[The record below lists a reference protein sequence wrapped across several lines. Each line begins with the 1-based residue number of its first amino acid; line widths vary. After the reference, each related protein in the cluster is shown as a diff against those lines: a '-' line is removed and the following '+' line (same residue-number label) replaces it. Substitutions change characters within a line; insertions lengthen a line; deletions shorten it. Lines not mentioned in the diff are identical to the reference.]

1 MRPDE
6 LIGLAAW
13 SRTIPVSDFPFPI
26 CRSFAGVLLLG
37 LNLVLS
43 GQSSSAADWP
53 RWRGPAGTAI
63 SAESDIA
70 TSWPEG
76 GPPQLWHVS
85 GIGEGYASVVTA
97 DGVLFT
103 IGRTGAD
110 VFCVA
115 LSADSGQLK
124 WKTKIG
130 TTSRNVMSTPTV
142 HDGLVYALD
151 PDGELSCLTADQ
163 GSIRWQRSFVDDFG
177 GRLMSGRGYGE
188 SPLID
193 GDRLLCTPGGADAM
207 IVALDRLTGETIWK
221 SPFPTM
227 DGKGRDGAAFAS
239 LNIAEA
245 AGVRQVVQLTGRG
258 LVGVDAG
265 DGRFL
270 WSYGDISNQTANIPT
285 PVVQGDL
292 VFSANGYHAGSVLLK
307 IEPDSGSTGVRATE
321 VYRLRGNRFQNHH
334 GGFVLLNGDIFG
346 GHGSNNGLPTCLDL
360 TTGEVHWKT
369 RGPGTGSASV
379 VAANGHLIFRYQD
392 GLVCLIEAA
401 GDEYRLKGSFQTPSS
416 GGDSWS
422 HPVISDGRLFLREKD
437 HLWAYDIRRSAESMT
452 TRPLRQLQEMKLV
465 LDGARVAMLAADNET
480 EWPDRLY
487 QFAFDA
493 TGSDTLPLVTLDN
506 SLVSEVGRLKPDT
519 MKALENIDRPFV
531 LSVAG
536 TSVSTPAIRQ
546 LVELKHLIGLDVGVC
561 PRMTAESFAAL
572 TDAASLI
579 LLSVTNTAITD
590 DDLAA
595 LSKLPQLTALDVS
608 TCDGVTDS
616 SCAMLAVM
624 TRLRGLSLRKT
635 GFEKQRV
642 GNAGLQQ
649 LTALSRLEV
658 LDIEGNA
665 VTDDGL
671 KLLAQFPELREL
683 SLNILPLTDQGLTH
697 LPAIPKL
704 QSLSVR
710 YSEGFAG
717 VIVTNAGVRSL
728 GQLTQLTSLN
738 LTGAK
743 RITDACLPDLMRLS
757 QLQQLNLSASGLTSD
772 GIDRIRK
779 ASPDC
784 RVLSSVKT
792 SDD

>member
-1 MRPDE
+1 MWPDE
-6 LIGLAAW
+6 LIGLATR
-13 SRTIPVSDFPFPI
+13 SRAIPVSDFPLPI
-26 CRSFAGVLLLG
+26 CRSFAGLLLFG

-43 GQSSSAADWP
+43 SQSSSAADWP

-70 TSWPEG
+70 TSWPEE

-103 IGRTGAD
+103 IGRIGAD

-115 LSADSGQLK
+115 LAADSGQLK

-151 PDGELSCLTADQ
+151 PDGELSCLTATE
-163 GSIRWQRSFVDDFG
+163 GTIRWQRSFVDDFG

-207 IVALDRLTGETIWK
+207 IVALDRLTGETIWT
-221 SPFPTM
+221 SPFPKM
-227 DGKGRDGAAFAS
+227 EGKGRDGAAFAS
-239 LNIAEA
+239 LNITEA

-258 LVGVDAG
+258 LVGVDAS

-270 WSYGDISNQTANIPT
+270 WSYDDISNQTANIPT

-307 IEPDSGSTGVRATE
+307 IEPDSGSTGVRTTE

-360 TTGEVHWKT
+360 ATGKVRWKT
-369 RGPGTGSASV
+369 RGPGTGSASI

-392 GLVCLIEAA
+392 GLVCLIEAT

-437 HLWAYDIRRSAESMT
+437 QLWAYDIRRSAESKIT
-452 TRPLRQLQEMKLV
+452 TPRRSSPEMKLA
-465 LDGARVAMLAADNET
+465 LGGARVTLLAADHET

-493 TGSDTLPLVTLDN
+493 TGGDQLPLVTLDN
-506 SLVSEVGRLKPDT
+506 SYVSEVGRLKSDA
-519 MKALENIDRPFV
+519 MKALEQIDRPFV

-536 TSVSTPAIRQ
+536 TSVRTPAIRQ

-561 PRMTAESFAAL
+561 PRVTAESFAAL
-572 TDAASLI
+572 TDATSLI

-595 LSKLPQLTALDVS
+595 LSTLPQLTALDVS

-616 SCAMLAVM
+616 SCAMLAAM

-635 GFEKQRV
+635 GFEKKRV
-642 GNAGLQQ
+642 GNVGLQQ
-649 LTALSRLEV
+649 LTKLSRLEV

-671 KLLAQFPELREL
+671 KLLAQFSDLREL
-683 SLNILPLTDQGLTH
+683 NLNILPLTDQGLTH

-738 LTGAK
+738 LTGAR
-743 RITDACLPDLMRLS
+743 RITDACLPDLMRLRR
-757 QLQQLNLSASGLTSD
+757 LQQLNLSASGLTSD
-772 GIDRIRK
+772 GIDRIQK
-779 ASPDC
+779 ALPDC
-784 RVLSSVKT
+784 RVLSSGKT
-792 SDD
+792 SGD